1 MKSMTQIA
9 NECNITY
16 DEVQRCVIKQ
26 NIKGTIKQALN
37 RVFFDKYQEEL
48 IHENLYFEGKL
59 NHYGLKVHRF
69 GCQT

>member
-9 NECNITY
+9 NECNIMY

-48 IHENLYFEGKL
+48 IHENLYFEGKINEITL
-59 NHYGLKVHRF
+59 ESKMNF
-69 GCQT
+69 I

>member
-1 MKSMTQIA
+1 MKSMMQIA
-9 NECNITY
+9 KECNITY

-48 IHENLYFEGKL
+48 IHENLYFEGKINEITL
-59 NHYGLKVHRF
+59 ESKINF
-69 GCQT
+69 I

>member
-48 IHENLYFEGKL
+48 IHENLYFEGKINEITL
-59 NHYGLKVHRF
+59 ESKINF
-69 GCQT
+69 I